1 MRLVLEITDGYARLL
16 DLLAL
21 AFRKR
26 IDPLLEED
34 PQCFFDPLFP
44 HILIFHRYLSKKLEA
59 AWRWFKN
66 VERTWSWETFFD
78 DFRIYNKT
86 LSQFLIALIAWW
98 MYLSKH
104 GFRFLSFLLLN
115 SNKKRFFPLWR
126 LSDSLSA
133 LLHRLIS
140 EISRMGKILWH
151 FGKQSQTAL
160 LIITRNRRFVINIS
174 FEILRQTELLLLF
187 IPSNRSPH
195 DLNPFIPPHSRP
207 FAFDHA
213 V

>member
-16 DLLAL
+16 DLLAP

-34 PQCFFDPLFP
+34 PQCFSDPLFP
-44 HILIFHRYLSKKLEA
+44 HILIFHWYLSKKLEA

-86 LSQFLIALIAWW
+86 LSQFLSIALIAWW

-104 GFRFLSFLLLN
+104 GFLSFLLLN
-115 SNKKRFFPLWR
+115 SNKKRFFPLRR
-126 LSDSLSA
+126 LSDSLGA
-133 LLHRLIS
+133 LLHKLIS

-195 DLNPFIPPHSRP
+195 DLNPFIPPHTRP

>member
-44 HILIFHRYLSKKLEA
+44 HILIFHWYLSKKLEA
-59 AWRWFKN
+59 AWRFKN

-104 GFRFLSFLLLN
+104 GFLSFLN
-115 SNKKRFFPLWR
+115 SNKKRFFSLWR
-126 LSDSLSA
+126 LSDSLGA

-195 DLNPFIPPHSRP
+195 DLNPFIPPHTRP

>member
-34 PQCFFDPLFP
+34 PQCFSDPLFP
-44 HILIFHRYLSKKLEA
+44 HILIFHWYLSKKLEA

-66 VERTWSWETFFD
+66 VETFFD
-78 DFRIYNKT
+78 DFHIYNKT
-86 LSQFLIALIAWW
+86 LSQFLSIVLIAWW

-104 GFRFLSFLLLN
+104 DFLSFLLLN
-115 SNKKRFFPLWR
+115 SNKKRFFPLRR
-126 LSDSLSA
+126 LSDSLGA

-195 DLNPFIPPHSRP
+195 DLNPFIPPHTRP